1 MKKTW
6 IALVLALCLLICGC
20 GGMEINASQD
30 SQSPENTFDSP
41 GETPENT
48 GEVASAVDITD
59 EDVVGTPE
67 SSDNSVNSEGNVN
80 ETANKTEGDFIEAE
94 DDTDIPADG
103 YKVILFGKEIFCGF
117 NNGEWISDRQTVKD
131 ILDRTLSDEITFID
145 ISNQQGGMVIGYF
158 SIPDYNGTYEQEVQE
173 VKNILG
179 EAGFYI
185 VDLDRRDLLK
195 NAVAL
200 DANDPTYL
208 SIISEILID
217 NGLSEVPPIIKQIY
231 SIDLDNDGNMETII
245 VAGNINGAS
254 APYIKDTYSLI
265 VLITYIDGEMKTDL
279 WSSVFYLDDVVIKE
293 GVFPSPSEF
302 FGVFGFID
310 IKGDGC
316 YQTIAYHFGFESGYI
331 GIYELLDGKLV
342 HAKM

>member
-6 IALVLALCLLICGC
+6 IALVLALSLLICGC
-20 GGMEINASQD
+20 GGMEIKASQD
-30 SQSPENTFDSP
+30 SQSPENTFDSL

-48 GEVASAVDITD
+48 GDVASAVDITD
-59 EDVVGTPE
+59 EDVAGTPE
-67 SSDNSVNSEGNVN
+67 SSDNSEGNVN

-103 YKVILFGKEIFCGF
+103 YKVILFKESIFCGF
-117 NNGEWISDRQTVKD
+117 KNGEWISDRQTVED
-131 ILDRTLSDEITFID
+131 ILDRTLNDGIIFID
-145 ISNQQGGMVIGYF
+145 TSHQQGSAFIGYL
-158 SIPDYNGTYEQEVQE
+158 SILDYNGTNEQEVQE

-179 EAGFYI
+179 EADFFI
-185 VDLDRRDLLK
+185 IDLSKRDLFK

-217 NGLSEVPPIIKQIY
+217 NGLPEVPPIIKQIH
-231 SIDLDNDGNMETII
+231 SIDLDNDGNEEIII

-265 VLITYIDGEMKTDL
+265 ALITDVNGEMETNL
-279 WSSVFYLDDVVIKE
+279 WRSVFYIDNVVVEE

-342 HAKM
+342 